1 MYISQFV
8 CLINDKVK
16 VYTKDILGDMST
28 STDIEKG
35 LAIRQIEHDDTA
47 FGVAIVH
54 SCHPCESFLACN
66 ASGFSL

>member
-16 VYTKDILGDMST
+16 VYIKDILGDMST

-35 LAIRQIEHDDTA
+35 I
-47 FGVAIVH
+47 
-54 SCHPCESFLACN
+54 SWK
-66 ASGFSL
+66 SLFKA